1 MAQQRPR
8 CEPLV
13 QPHGGGQKAQAA
25 SNFERLI
32 DDIETVDR
40 GATRRRLQE
49 RRQAA
54 QSCGFSGVIRP
65 KECVYLPGRHRK
77 GHILDRPNLV
87 ISLHQSVQN
96 DHVADRVGQFGF
108 ESAMSKILFA
118 EDDRA
123 MREMVADV
131 LTSAG
136 HVVQTVSDGNA
147 AMEAVRHSPPEL
159 IILDYRM
166 GHPNGFEVC
175 RQIKSDPGL
184 EHLPV
189 LVLTAE
195 SDVED
200 RILGFQAGAN
210 DYLPKPF
217 DARELLARVSAL
229 LRLSEQGREL
239 NPTTGLPGGTAIDRE
254 FERRRLAG
262 RPFTLCY
269 LDLDYFKALN
279 DRFGFA
285 AANTLIEN
293 LGSIL
298 RRTIS
303 GTDNFAGHIGG
314 DDFVLICEPR
324 AAHDL
329 VTRVQKDFMKA
340 VARVIPADVLARGT
354 YVGRTRDGKEEDIP
368 LTRIA
373 AALLRIAPDAV
384 PTFERLGEVAAEAKQ
399 LAKIR
404 PGSGIV
410 QIDVRV

>member
-1 MAQQRPR
+1 M
-8 CEPLV
+8 LS
-13 QPHGGGQKAQAA
+13 QP
-25 SNFERLI
+25 
-32 DDIETVDR
+32 
-40 GATRRRLQE
+40 
-49 RRQAA
+49 
-54 QSCGFSGVIRP
+54 
-65 KECVYLPGRHRK
+65 
-77 GHILDRPNLV
+77 
-87 ISLHQSVQN
+87 VQN
-96 DHVADRVGQFGF
+96 DHVADCEGNPVF
-108 ESAMSKILFA
+108 EATMSKILFA

-123 MREMVADV
+123 MREMVTDV

-136 HVVQTVSDGNA
+136 HSVRTVPDGNA
-147 AMEAVRHSPPEL
+147 AIQAVKDDPPDIVL
-159 IILDYRM
+159 LDYRM

-189 LVLTAE
+189 LMLTAE

-200 RILGFQAGAN
+200 RIRGFEAGAN

-217 DARELLARVSAL
+217 DARELLARVGAL
-229 LRLSEQGREL
+229 IRLSEQGREL

-298 RRTIS
+298 RRTTS

-324 AAHDL
+324 SAHGL
-329 VTRVQKDFMKA
+329 VVRVQDEFMKA
-340 VARVIPADVLARGT
+340 VARVIPADVIAKGS
-354 YVGRTRDGKEEDIP
+354 YMGRLRDGKEEEVP
-368 LTRIA
+368 LTRVA
-373 AALLRIAPDAV
+373 AAILRISSDSV
-384 PTFERLGEVAAEAKQ
+384 PSLERLGEIAAEAKQ
-399 LAKIR
+399 QAKAR
-404 PGSGIV
+404 TGDGIV
-410 QIDVRV
+410 TMDVKG